1 MFLINCLIDFACI
14 WIAPLNIIISVIVST
29 FSGQNIADTSGT
41 QLIEKKPSSNGLVD
55 HPVPPRSYSPV
66 PQTPPADSNKV
77 AFDIGGSA
85 ETDLDNKYFD
95 TKDLDCTH
103 GQPLEMIN
111 TLN

>member
-1 MFLINCLIDFACI
+1 MFLKNCLIDFAYI
-14 WIAPLNIIISVIVST
+14 WILPLNIIISVIVFT

-55 HPVPPRSYSPV
+55 HPAPPQSYSPV

-85 ETDLDNKYFD
+85 ETDLDNKDFD